1 MVHDLLERD
10 VSKSESNNPH
20 TPTFTQ
26 STSFLPF
33 PTLPPTS
40 LPHPFLPSSPFLPPP
55 PTHPPILTLPAVL
68 LILRLSTQMARF
80 TKPAHRVSLAVS
92 VSV

>member
-26 STSFLPF
+26 STSFLPL
-33 PTLPPTS
+33 PTLFLPPPSPTPS
-40 LPHPFLPSSPFLPPP
+40 SHPHPSFLPLPPSLPSSPFL
-55 PTHPPILTLPAVL
+55 
-68 LILRLSTQMARF
+68 LSY
-80 TKPAHRVSLAVS
+80 
-92 VSV
+92 

>member
-40 LPHPFLPSSPFLPPP
+40 LPHPFLPSPPFLPPP
-55 PTHPPILTLPAVL
+55 SPTPSSHPHPSFLPLPPTLPSSPFL
-68 LILRLSTQMARF
+68 LCY
-80 TKPAHRVSLAVS
+80 
-92 VSV
+92 